1 VIFFYFPGG
10 ESKIK
15 YSSERKKKKIKKDLT
30 NGSMGIIL
38 YISRKEEKSE

>member
-1 VIFFYFPGG
+1 M
-10 ESKIK
+10 ESSSKI
-15 YSSERKKKKIKKDLT
+15 EKKIKKDLT